1 LRPPTA
7 HRPRPHHTHTQK
19 HWEMSMWASCMSE
32 CWYAYVHSTC
42 VPGMLTCVPIDVCT
56 STPAHTHRTLNTEH
70 RTLST
75 EHWTPNTEQWTTNT
89 TTFTRCHGQL
99 QLSCSWIANGEQ
111 NYAKYRT
118 HRYTLDPP
126 LPHSYP
132 YPCPSGAHLNTQLRI
147 LMRPAIGASTRC
159 VT

>member
-1 LRPPTA
+1 
-7 HRPRPHHTHTQK
+7 
-19 HWEMSMWASCMSE
+19 MWASCMSG

-56 STPAHTHRTLNTEH
+56 STPAHTHRTANTEY
-70 RTLST
+70 RTPNTEQRTTNT
-75 EHWTPNTEQWTTNT
+75 EHWTPRHLTAA
-89 TTFTRCHGQL
+89 HGQL

-118 HRYTLDPP
+118 NRNTQIHTTTTTTTMTVHSNPLDSTPF
-126 LPHSYP
+126 HS
-132 YPCPSGAHLNTQLRI
+132 SGAHLNTQLRI
-147 LMRPAIGASTRC
+147 LMRAAIGASTLR